1 MGDRCFMTVT
11 VRKEQ
16 AEKFFKS
23 LPRSWADSVEE
34 DELTVTAE
42 FQQANYGH
50 GLELNHAADAGCEF
64 YGQHDAGSNYEGAE
78 FYSDGTEPVQYVYRG
93 LDGCGV
99 VVDGDTPQQR
109 LENLRKIEE
118 RLSAR
123 AEIVRRLH
131 HPLYDL
137 SRESA

>member
-11 VRKEQ
+11 VRKEH
-16 AEKFFKS
+16 ADKFFKAI
-23 LPRSWADSVEE
+23 PRSWADSVEE

-50 GLELNHAADAGCEF
+50 GIELNHAADAGCEF
-64 YGQHDAGSNYEGAE
+64 YGHHDAGSSYEGAE
-78 FYSDGTEPVQYVYRG
+78 FYSDGSEPVQYIYRG
-93 LDGCGV
+93 VDGCGV

-123 AEIVRRLH
+123 AEIAQRLH
-131 HPLYDL
+131 NPLYDL
-137 SRESA
+137 SQESA